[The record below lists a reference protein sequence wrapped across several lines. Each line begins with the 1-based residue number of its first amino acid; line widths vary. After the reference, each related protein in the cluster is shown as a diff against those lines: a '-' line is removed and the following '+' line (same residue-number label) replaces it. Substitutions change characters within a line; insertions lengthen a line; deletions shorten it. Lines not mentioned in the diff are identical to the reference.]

1 MSKRQQNTESGAM
14 KRLVFAVDVK
24 GSAGKSFF
32 QAHLLEAL
40 SKWGIRV
47 KGYDPDT
54 SYHRMEAMCGPDRVT
69 RLNFEDAESR
79 NIPVIDL
86 VEDRCDVAVIDGIG
100 SQLSKQKAYFKA
112 VDFFANV
119 TELNLVT
126 TFVAL
131 IEDDTVIFEQ
141 VARLIGDVGKSADW
155 VFVKNPK
162 LFNEHFNPDGD
173 QEFRFPVWDRSEIR
187 RRALSELP
195 SAEIMLPKLSQK
207 EAAYLVENN
216 ATTLKACNDKRL
228 FALQR
233 SGFKTMWRRIENQ
246 IKAARPSEEFA
257 AANFWSE
264 AANIEGFFFRPL
276 IDGQGAEEANDA
288 LSDVSVSQSFA

>member
-1 MSKRQQNTESGAM
+1 MRKRQQNRDSGAM

-40 SKWGIRV
+40 SMWGIRV

-79 NIPVIDL
+79 SIPVIDL
-86 VEDRCDVAVIDGIG
+86 IEDRCDVAVIDGVG

-112 VDFFANV
+112 VDFFANIAD
-119 TELNLVT
+119 LNLVT

-131 IEDDTVIFEQ
+131 IEDDTVIFEE
-141 VARLIGDVGKSADW
+141 VARLVGDVGKSADW

-162 LFNEHFNPDGD
+162 LFNEQFNPDGD

-246 IKAARPSEEFA
+246 IKVARPSEEFA
-257 AANFWSE
+257 TANFWSE

-276 IDGQGAEEANDA
+276 IDGQGAEEANEA

>member
-1 MSKRQQNTESGAM
+1 MKRQEGNLEIGAM

-40 SKWGIRV
+40 NQWGVRAH
-47 KGYDPDT
+47 GYDPDT
-54 SYHRMEAMCGPDRVT
+54 SFHRMEAMCGADRVT

-79 NIPVIDL
+79 SVPVIDL
-86 VEDRCDVAVIDGIG
+86 VEDRYDVAVIDGVG
-100 SQLSKQKAYFKA
+100 SQLARQKAYFKA

-119 TELNLVT
+119 AELDLVA

-141 VARLIGDVGKSADW
+141 VARLIGEVGKHADW

-162 LFNEHFNPDGD
+162 LFNEQFSPDGD

-187 RRALSELP
+187 RKALTELP
-195 SAEIMLPKLSQK
+195 SAELLLPKLSQK

-216 ATTLKACNDKRL
+216 TTTLVASNDKRL

-233 SGFKTMWRRIENQ
+233 SGFRTMWKRIEKQ
-246 IKAARPSEEFA
+246 IKSAKPSLEFA
-257 AANFWSE
+257 SANYWPGAAD
-264 AANIEGFFFRPL
+264 IEGFFFRPL
-276 IDGQGAEEANDA
+276 VDGQCAREANEGLNLVA
-288 LSDVSVSQSFA
+288 

>member
-1 MSKRQQNTESGAM
+1 MSKRQENNRPKAM

-32 QAHLLEAL
+32 QSHLLEAL
-40 SKWGIRV
+40 SQWGIRAH
-47 KGYDPDT
+47 GYDPDT
-54 SYHRMEAMCGPDRVT
+54 SFHRMEAMCGADRVT

-79 NIPVIDL
+79 SIPVIDL
-86 VEDRCDVAVIDGIG
+86 VEDRCDVAIIDGVG

-119 TELNLVT
+119 TDLNLVT

-131 IEDDTVIFEQ
+131 VEDDTVIFEQ
-141 VARLIGDVGKSADW
+141 VARLIGDVGKRADW

-162 LFNEHFNPDGD
+162 LFNEQFNPEGD

-187 RRALSELP
+187 RKALSELP

-216 ATTLKACNDKRL
+216 ATTLKASKDTRL

-233 SGFKTMWRRIENQ
+233 SGFKTMWKRIEKQ
-246 IKAARPSEEFA
+246 IKEARPAAEFA
-257 AANFWSE
+257 AANFWSG
-264 AANIEGFFFRPL
+264 ASTIEGFFFRPL
-276 IDGQGAEEANDA
+276 IDGQCAEEANEA
-288 LSDVSVSQSFA
+288 VSQSFA

>member
-1 MSKRQQNTESGAM
+1 MNSI
-14 KRLVFAVDVK
+14 KRLIFAVDVK

-32 QAHLLEAL
+32 QSHLLEAL
-40 SKWGIRV
+40 SQWGIRAH
-47 KGYDPDT
+47 GYDPDT
-54 SYHRMEAMCGPDRVT
+54 SFHRMEAMCGRDRVT

-79 NIPVIDL
+79 SVPVIDL
-86 VEDRCDVAVIDGIG
+86 VEDRYDVAVIDGVG
-100 SQLSKQKAYFKA
+100 SQLAKQKAYFKA
-112 VDFFANV
+112 VDFFSNV

-141 VARLIGDVGKSADW
+141 VARMIGDVGKRADW

-162 LFNEHFNPDGD
+162 LFNEQFDHDGD

-187 RRALSELP
+187 RKALSELP

-216 ATTLKACNDKRL
+216 TTTFQASKDTRL

-233 SGFKTMWRRIENQ
+233 SGFRTMWKRIEKQ
-246 IKAARPSEEFA
+246 IKDARPSAEFA
-257 AANFWSE
+257 AANFWPDAS
-264 AANIEGFFFRPL
+264 NIEAFFFRPFA
-276 IDGQGAEEANDA
+276 DDQSDEE
-288 LSDVSVSQSFA
+288 SRQSAAAVA

>member
-1 MSKRQQNTESGAM
+1 MSKRQENNGSKAM

-32 QAHLLEAL
+32 QSHLLEAL
-40 SKWGIRV
+40 TQWGLRAR
-47 KGYDPDT
+47 GYDPDT
-54 SYHRMEAMCGPDRVT
+54 SFHRLEAMCGPEHVT
-69 RLNFEDAESR
+69 RLDFEDPESLSV
-79 NIPVIDL
+79 PVMDL
-86 VEDRCDVAVIDGIG
+86 AQDRCDVAVIDGVG
-100 SQLSKQKAYFKA
+100 SQLAKQKAYFKA
-112 VDFFANV
+112 VDFFSNV
-119 TELNLVT
+119 TQLDLAT

-141 VARLIGDVGKSADW
+141 IARMIGDVGKRADW

-162 LFNEHFNPDGD
+162 LFNEQFNPEGD

-187 RRALSELP
+187 RKALSELP

-216 ATTLKACNDKRL
+216 ATTLKASKDTRL

-233 SGFKTMWRRIENQ
+233 SGFLTMWKRIEKQ
-246 IKAARPSEEFA
+246 IRDARPSAEFA
-257 AANFWSE
+257 AANFWFESST
-264 AANIEGFFFRPL
+264 IDGFFFRPL
-276 IDGQGAEEANDA
+276 IDGQCAEEANEA
-288 LSDVSVSQSFA
+288 VSLA

>member
-1 MSKRQQNTESGAM
+1 MSKRQEKTGNGAM

-40 SKWGIRV
+40 SQWGISV
-47 KGYDPDT
+47 HGYDPDT
-54 SYHRMEAMCGPDRVT
+54 SFHRMEAMCGPERVT

-79 NIPVIDL
+79 SIPVIDL
-86 VEDRCDVAVIDGIG
+86 VEGRCDVAVIDGVG
-100 SQLSKQKAYFKA
+100 SQLARQKAYFKA
-112 VDFFANV
+112 VDFFANI
-119 TELNLVT
+119 TDLNLVT

-141 VARLIGDVGKSADW
+141 VARLIGDVGKRADW

-162 LFNEHFNPDGD
+162 LFNEQFSADGD

-187 RRALSELP
+187 RKALSELP
-195 SAEIMLPKLSQK
+195 SAEIMLPKLSQR

-216 ATTLKACNDKRL
+216 ATTFAASQDKRL

-233 SGFKTMWRRIENQ
+233 SGFRTMWKRIENQ
-246 IKAARPSEEFA
+246 IRNARPSAEFA
-257 AANFWSE
+257 ASNFWPGAST
-264 AANIEGFFFRPL
+264 IEGFFFRPL
-276 IDGQGAEEANDA
+276 IDGQSAEEANA
-288 LSDVSVSQSFA
+288 AVSEIFA

>member
-1 MSKRQQNTESGAM
+1 MTRQERTLENGAM

-32 QAHLLEAL
+32 QAHVVEAL
-40 SKWGIRV
+40 SQWGVRV
-47 KGYDPDT
+47 HGYDPDT
-54 SYHRMEAMCGPDRVT
+54 SFHRLEAMCGASRVT

-79 NIPVIDL
+79 SIPVMDL
-86 VEDRCDVAVIDGIG
+86 VEDRCDVAVIDGVG
-100 SQLSKQKAYFKA
+100 SQLARQKAYFKA

-119 TELNLVT
+119 TDLGLVT

-131 IEDDTVIFEQ
+131 IEDDTVIFSQ

-162 LFNEHFNPDGD
+162 LFNEQFNPDGD

-187 RRALSELP
+187 HKALSELP
-195 SAEIMLPKLSQK
+195 SAELLLPKLSQK

-216 ATTLKACNDKRL
+216 ATTLAASNDKRL
-228 FALQR
+228 FTLQR
-233 SGFKTMWRRIENQ
+233 SGFRTMWKRIEKQ
-246 IKAARPSEEFA
+246 IKSAKPSLEFA
-257 AANFWSE
+257 SANYWPE
-264 AANIEGFFFRPL
+264 AADIEGFFFRPL
-276 IDGQGAEEANDA
+276 VDGQCAREANEA
-288 LSDVSVSQSFA
+288 LNLVSK